1 MSLSGRK
8 MMIRKATRAA
18 YHLDPISLESTISI
32 GHGHGWFA
40 SYAKYFLIKV
50 FVAQQIPKEGGRE
63 YHIRYHWPKTK
74 DPCL

>member
-18 YHLDPISLESTISI
+18 YHFDPISLESTISI

-40 SYAKYFLIKV
+40 SYALFSTAGALV
-50 FVAQQIPKEGGRE
+50 VV
-63 YHIRYHWPKTK
+63 TV
-74 DPCL
+74 